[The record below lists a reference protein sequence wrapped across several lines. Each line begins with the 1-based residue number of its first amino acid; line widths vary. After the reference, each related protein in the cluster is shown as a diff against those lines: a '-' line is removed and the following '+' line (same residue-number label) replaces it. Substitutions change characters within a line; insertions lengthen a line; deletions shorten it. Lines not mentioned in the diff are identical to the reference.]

1 MGPCRWGERER
12 ERERGRAA
20 VEAKIK
26 KSKNQIATEP
36 QRHRDT
42 LLGLASIA
50 ESGGQMLG
58 AWPRRHESVRVR

>member
-1 MGPCRWGERER
+1 VRESERER
-12 ERERGRAA
+12 EDERRW
-20 VEAKIK
+20 KQ
-26 KSKNQIATEP
+26 KSKNQIKSKKITVATEP